1 MIIQVIYA
9 NGQVGTVKPDTLETL
24 LRQRR
29 LYSFRRSNGWVNLQ
43 QDALRRNI
51 SPIAVYPERRS
62 SLRAPQDP

>member
-9 NGQVGTVKPDTLETL
+9 NGQVGTVKPETLDTL

-43 QDALRRNI
+43 RDDLRRNI
-51 SPIAVYPERRS
+51 SPIAVYPERRA
-62 SLRAPQDP
+62 SLQPLQTP